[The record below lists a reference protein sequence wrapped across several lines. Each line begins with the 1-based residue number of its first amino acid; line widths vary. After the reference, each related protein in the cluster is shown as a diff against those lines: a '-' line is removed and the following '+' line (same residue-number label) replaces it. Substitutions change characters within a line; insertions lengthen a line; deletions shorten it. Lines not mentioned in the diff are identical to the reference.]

1 MSIIRNLL
9 LERYVNVFST
19 EEKQSFV
26 DDVWEILVT
35 SYAKIGG
42 IKGSGF
48 ESKDSMISKIPFW
61 KLVRKD
67 GKIVACMLYKDKN
80 GRKLVAL
87 GSDGTPE
94 GKEALKKMFQEE
106 LKTQRA
112 YGEISGPAL
121 KFVMKFFENELK
133 NVLVPAEK
141 VKEILGKEI
150 QITGPFTYIRK
161 IGKSDEEK
169 IMYGKPDI
177 GIE

>member
-1 MSIIRNLL
+1 MTFIRNLL
-9 LERYVNVFST
+9 IERYVNVFSDSQ
-19 EEKQSFV
+19 KKPFV
-26 DDVWEILVT
+26 SDVWDILTT
-35 SYAKIGG
+35 SYSKIGG

-67 GKIVACMLYKDKN
+67 EKIIACMLYKDKN

-106 LKTQRA
+106 LKSQRA

-121 KFVMKFFENELK
+121 KFVLKHFENDLK
-133 NVLVPAEK
+133 SVLIPAER
-141 VKEILGKEI
+141 VSEILGKEVE
-150 QITGPFTYIRK
+150 ITGEFTYVRN
-161 IGKSDEEK
+161 IGGHKEEK
-169 IMYGKPDI
+169 IMYGKE
-177 GIE
+177 GQRIE